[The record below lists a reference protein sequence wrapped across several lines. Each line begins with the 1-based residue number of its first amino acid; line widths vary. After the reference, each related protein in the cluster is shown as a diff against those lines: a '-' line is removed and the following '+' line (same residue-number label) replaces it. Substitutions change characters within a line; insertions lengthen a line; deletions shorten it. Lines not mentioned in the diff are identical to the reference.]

1 MSEAILFEVDFAPA
15 YECAASLQAYL
26 RKANHKAL
34 ESGAGWIKEMN
45 LLLPPKVRA
54 RLGEQPEIELFD
66 FQLFISSCPGPR
78 TPEAFIEWLRSMSPG
93 ELYELA
99 ASTGEAVPPNLGE
112 LRDAAADAL
121 YDWNTYYFRQVK
133 PEILEGLNREAKAAR
148 QLISSQSAGEL
159 YEQLTNGMVL
169 HPPKEAGQRVLV
181 IPQYHMRPYNTSSF
195 YPNLTITS
203 YPCDAVLSEADFP
216 SPLLS
221 RMTRALSDD
230 SRLRIL
236 HYLRTHPETSFSE
249 IVKHIGISKS
259 TIHYHLVLLRAAGFV
274 KVHVYPRS
282 TQYSLRASGITAL
295 TSQLNH
301 YLDIQLDMEGS
312 LGEKG

>member
-1 MSEAILFEVDFAPA
+1 MSESFLLEVDFAPA
-15 YECAASLQAYL
+15 HECAASLQAYI

-34 ESGAGWIKEMN
+34 ESGSSWIKEMN
-45 LLLPPKVRA
+45 SLLPPEVRT
-54 RLGEQPEIELFD
+54 RMKDQSEIENFD
-66 FQLFISSCPGPR
+66 FQLLISCCPEPR
-78 TPEAFIEWLRSMSPG
+78 TPEAFIEWLRSLSPG
-93 ELYELA
+93 ELYERM

-121 YDWNTYYFRQVK
+121 ANWNTYCFSQVE
-133 PEILEGLNREAKAAR
+133 PEVLEGLSREAERVR
-148 QLISSQSAGEL
+148 QLISRLPANEL

-169 HPPKEAGQRVLV
+169 HPKEAGQRVLL
-181 IPQYHMRPYNTSSF
+181 IPQYHMRPYNNSSF
-195 YPNLTITS
+195 YPNLAITS
-203 YPCDAVLSEADFP
+203 YPCDAIQSEADFP
-216 SPLLS
+216 MPLLS

-236 HYLRTHPETSFSE
+236 HYLRSHSEVSFSE

-282 TQYSLRASGITAL
+282 TQYSLRRSGITAL
-295 TSQLNH
+295 TSQLGS
-301 YLDIQLDMEGS
+301 YLNLQLDTEGR
-312 LGEKG
+312 LEEKG

>member
-1 MSEAILFEVDFAPA
+1 MSESFLLEVDFAPA
-15 YECAASLQAYL
+15 HECATSLQAYL

-45 LLLPPKVRA
+45 LLLPPEVRA
-54 RLGEQPEIELFD
+54 RLGNHPEIENFD
-66 FQLFISSCPGPR
+66 FQLFVSCCPGPR
-78 TPEAFIEWLRSMSPG
+78 TPEAFIGWLRSLNPG
-93 ELYELA
+93 ELYERM

-121 YDWNTYYFRQVK
+121 EDWNTYCFSQVK
-133 PEILEGLNREAKAAR
+133 PEILDGLNREAERVR
-148 QLISSQSAGEL
+148 QLISRLPADEL
-159 YEQLTNGMVL
+159 YEQLTNGMAL
-169 HPPKEAGQRVLV
+169 HPKEAGQRVLL
-181 IPQYHMRPYNTSSF
+181 IPQHHMRPYNNSSF
-195 YPNLTITS
+195 YPNLAITS

-216 SPLLS
+216 PPLLS

-236 HYLRTHPETSFSE
+236 HYLRNNPEASFSE

-282 TQYSLRASGITAL
+282 TQYSLRPSGITAL
-295 TSQLNH
+295 TSQLSS
-301 YLDIQLDMEGS
+301 YLQLQQDTEDR
-312 LGEKG
+312 LEEKG